1 MQVLKGI
8 LSESKAYYLNIKEEI
23 QKRLRSLPSGS
34 IKERN
39 ISGRKYY
46 YLQRRKENKI
56 VHEYIGKERPDDLLK
71 QIQERK
77 ALLAEL
83 RKANEALKLLQRAEG
98 RKVDKYLAD
107 IFRVFHKHNLFQEG
121 VELIGSWCFKFYQ
134 KCLGIKEYPL
144 RTIDIDFFNSNTIAR
159 NQAHEF

>member
-1 MQVLKGI
+1 MEVLKGI
-8 LSESKAYYLNIKEEI
+8 LSESKAYYLNINEEI

-56 VHEYIGKERPDDLLK
+56 IHEYIGKERPDDLFK

-83 RKANEALKLLQRAEG
+83 RKVNEALKLLQRAEG
-98 RKVDKYLAD
+98 RK
-107 IFRVFHKHNLFQEG
+107 HG
-121 VELIGSWCFKFYQ
+121 
-134 KCLGIKEYPL
+134 
-144 RTIDIDFFNSNTIAR
+144 
-159 NQAHEF
+159 